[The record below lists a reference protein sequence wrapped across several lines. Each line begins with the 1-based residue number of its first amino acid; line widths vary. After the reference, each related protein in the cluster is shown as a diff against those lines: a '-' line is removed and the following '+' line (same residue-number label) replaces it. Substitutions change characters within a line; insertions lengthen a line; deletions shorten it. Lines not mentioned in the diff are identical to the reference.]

1 MQHIYSNQLVAYLF
15 QELNADS
22 EQLIEKELETN
33 ILLQQELE
41 DLEEGLTFL
50 KKDIPLQPNPKIIE
64 NILLASQPEEEAI
77 LVD

>member
-1 MQHIYSNQLVAYLF
+1 MAYLF